1 MKITLL
7 SGKTFDINADLG
19 FDMKVVHSGRS
30 RRLTLRIDK
39 KRPYGR
45 SDDSEVLFAQKG
57 GVVCGKPSGLGTR

>member
-19 FDMKVVHSGRS
+19 FDM
-30 RRLTLRIDK
+30 